1 MLTIHMFPCLSDN
14 YGFLVRD
21 SATGKV
27 ACIDTPDAT
36 AILAEA
42 NKLGWRIDEIWNTHW
57 HPDHAGGNQ
66 AIEKAMGAVSLG
78 PEEVHARIS
87 PLARIVKPGEI
98 VTLGESRAEVMDV
111 AGHTLGHI
119 AFHFAEDQVAFV
131 GDALFALG
139 CGRLFEGTAEQAWN
153 SLSRLMTLPD
163 TTTIYCAHEYT
174 AANARFCATIETD
187 NVALM
192 SRIEDITR
200 LRANNVPTVPTT
212 IGLERATNPFVRADL
227 PSVRAAIGVASDAAA
242 YEAFARVR
250 QMKDKF

>member
-42 NKLGWRIDEIWNTHW
+42 QKLGWQIDEIWNTHW

-66 AIEKAMGAVSLG
+66 AIEKALGTVSLG
-78 PEEVHARIS
+78 PDEVHTRIS
-87 PLARIVKPGEI
+87 PLARIVRPGETI
-98 VTLGESRAEVMDV
+98 TLGESRAEVIDV
-111 AGHTLGHI
+111 GGHTLGHI
-119 AFHFAEDQVAFV
+119 AFYFADDNVAFV

-153 SLSRLMTLPD
+153 SLSRLMALPD
-163 TTTIYCAHEYT
+163 ATTIYCAHEYT

-187 NVALM
+187 NAALM
-192 SRIEDITR
+192 SRIEEITQ
-200 LRANNVPTVPTT
+200 LRADNQPTVPTT

-227 PSVRAAIGVASDAAA
+227 PSVRAAIGIAVDAQP

>member
-1 MLTIHMFPCLSDN
+1 MLIIHMFPCLSDN

-42 NKLGWRIDEIWNTHW
+42 DKLGWAIDEIWNTHW

-66 AIEKAMGAVSLG
+66 AIEKALGITSLG

-87 PLARIVKPGEI
+87 PLARVVRPGET
-98 VTLGESRAEVMDV
+98 VTLGESCAEVIDV
-111 AGHTLGHI
+111 GGHTLGHI
-119 AFHFAEDQVAFV
+119 AFYFADDQVAFV

-153 SLSRLMTLPD
+153 SLSRLMALPD
-163 TTTIYCAHEYT
+163 ATTIYCAHEYT
-174 AANARFCATIETD
+174 AANARFCATIETG
-187 NVALM
+187 NAALQ
-192 SRIEDITR
+192 SRIEEITR
-200 LRANNVPTVPTT
+200 LRAENLPTVPTT

-227 PSVRAAIGVASDAAA
+227 PSVREAIGLDAMIAP
-242 YEAFARVR
+242 YEVFGRVR